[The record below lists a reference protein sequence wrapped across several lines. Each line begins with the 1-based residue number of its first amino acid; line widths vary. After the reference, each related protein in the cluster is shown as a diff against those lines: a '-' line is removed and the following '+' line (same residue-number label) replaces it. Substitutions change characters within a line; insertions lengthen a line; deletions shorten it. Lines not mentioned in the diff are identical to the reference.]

1 MQFLPRQVKQS
12 ILKGCS
18 FAIITSLLI
27 CTGLYICVSLV
38 LTGMM
43 NYTDF
48 NPAGK
53 FPEAIKAPVAYAF
66 EIAGKHWAS
75 NIVTIAATVGLI
87 SVVMV
92 MMMGSPVFLSV
103 WQKMG

>member
-1 MQFLPRQVKQS
+1 M
-12 ILKGCS
+12 
-18 FAIITSLLI
+18 
-27 CTGLYICVSLV
+27 SLV

-53 FPEAIKAPVAYAF
+53 YPEAIKAPVAYAF

-92 MMMGSPVFLSV
+92 MMMGQSRIFIGMAKDGLIPKFFGELHPKQEHHTKVLSY
-103 WQKMG
+103 

>member
-1 MQFLPRQVKQS
+1 M
-12 ILKGCS
+12 
-18 FAIITSLLI
+18 
-27 CTGLYICVSLV
+27 SLV

-66 EIAGKHWAS
+66 EIADKHWAS

-92 MMMGSPVFLSV
+92 MMMGQSRIFIGMAKDGLILNSSGNFIQKQELHTKVLSY
-103 WQKMG
+103 